1 MVMANYANGNI
12 FSSAKKELMN
22 VLNNLE
28 NDSDVLLKWLKKQN
42 FLKANPDKYILL
54 FSINGKNILRV
65 RWFSL
70 TNIKFE
76 KLLGIKIES

>member
-1 MVMANYANGNI
+1 MASYANDNI

-28 NDSDVLLKWLKKQN
+28 NDSDILLKWSKKQN

>member
-1 MVMANYANGNI
+1 MANYANDNI

-28 NDSDVLLKWLKKQN
+28 NDSDILLKWLKKQN

>member
-1 MVMANYANGNI
+1 MASYANDNI

-28 NDSDVLLKWLKKQN
+28 NDSDILLKWLKKQN
-42 FLKANPDKYILL
+42 FLKANPDRYILL

>member
-1 MVMANYANGNI
+1 MANYANDNI

-28 NDSDVLLKWLKKQN
+28 NDSDILLKWLKKQN

-54 FSINGKNILRV
+54 FSINGKKILRV

>member
-1 MVMANYANGNI
+1 MANYANDNI

-28 NDSDVLLKWLKKQN
+28 NDSDILLKWLKKQN
-42 FLKANPDKYILL
+42 FLKVNPDKYILL

>member
-1 MVMANYANGNI
+1 MASYANDNI

-28 NDSDVLLKWLKKQN
+28 NDSDILLKWLKKQN

-76 KLLGIKIES
+76 KLLGIKIET

>member
-1 MVMANYANGNI
+1 MANYANDNI

-28 NDSDVLLKWLKKQN
+28 KDSDILLKWLKKQN
-42 FLKANPDKYILL
+42 FLKANPDRYILL

>member
-1 MVMANYANGNI
+1 MASYANDNI

-28 NDSDVLLKWLKKQN
+28 NDSDILLKWLKKQN